1 MLILESCESGFR
13 RGLLADGTL
22 ERGNDKRMSLLPEV
36 FIY

>member
-1 MLILESCESGFR
+1 MLTLESCESRFR
-13 RGLLADGTL
+13 QGLMADGTL